1 MNLFHSIDNNHRLPR
16 IFEVLE
22 VGDFTVI
29 AGLNH
34 TNMDSLSVTV
44 NEACLDLY
52 VY

>member
-1 MNLFHSIDNNHRLPR
+1 MLHSIDNNHWLPR

-29 AGLNH
+29 AGLNLLN
-34 TNMDSLSVTV
+34 TDSLSVAI